1 MLGYPLLL
9 YDTVPSKMLNSPTFV
24 ALLSKAKEYVV
35 GSSSTEMWGGMMQ
48 ASQTLKLTCSSCAA
62 VCMTCCSC

>member
-24 ALLSKAKEYVV
+24 ALLSKAKVYKSQVIPGLVV
-35 GSSSTEMWGGMMQ
+35 VVAQ
-48 ASQTLKLTCSSCAA
+48 HDVAA
-62 VCMTCCSC
+62 GDV